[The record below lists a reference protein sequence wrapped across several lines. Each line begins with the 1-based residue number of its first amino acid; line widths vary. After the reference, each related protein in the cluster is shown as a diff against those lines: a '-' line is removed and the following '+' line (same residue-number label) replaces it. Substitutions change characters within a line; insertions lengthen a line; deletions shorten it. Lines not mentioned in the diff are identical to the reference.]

1 MPKLF
6 GIEHCLYLAIVFI
19 FFFLLGYALKK
30 NIKDDKNIE
39 YMFRILGF
47 FGLLFIIISR
57 ISMSLDRHNF
67 IFLIPDSFCSMTS
80 YLTAISLLFLKKN
93 NILLHVVWLLAL
105 VGNICSLIIPD
116 YLADGP
122 TIFFLPTI
130 TALMHHSFTLFE
142 IIMVFVF
149 KYMYLTIKKSW
160 SQIILIILYI
170 GLGLILV
177 YGLHASDAF
186 YIKNPAIINTHL
198 RLWEM
203 IPLYISIYLIIM
215 ITIEL
220 IRRHKTKQETA

>member
-1 MPKLF
+1 MPKVF
-6 GIEHCLYLAIVFI
+6 GIEHCLYLLFIIVF
-19 FFFLLGYALKK
+19 FFSLGYALKK
-30 NIKDDKNIE
+30 NIKEEKNIE

-47 FGLLFIIISR
+47 FGLLFIILSR

-80 YLTAISLLFLKKN
+80 YLTAISLLCFKKD

-105 VGNICSLIIPD
+105 VGNFCSLIIPD

-130 TALMHHSFTLFE
+130 TALMHHTFTLFE

-170 GLGLILV
+170 GTGLFLV

-186 YIKNPAIINTHL
+186 YIINPAIINTHL

-203 IPLYISIYLIIM
+203 IPIYIGLYLIIM

-220 IRRHKTKQETA
+220 VRKHKTKQAA